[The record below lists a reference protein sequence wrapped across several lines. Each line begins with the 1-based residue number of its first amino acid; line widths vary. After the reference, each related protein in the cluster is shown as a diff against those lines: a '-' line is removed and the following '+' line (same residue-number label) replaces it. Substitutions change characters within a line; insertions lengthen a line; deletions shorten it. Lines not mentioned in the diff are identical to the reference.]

1 MENKVKRIGYLPRKR
16 VLEILDQIS
25 KSESISRSKVVGI
38 LVEEALDA
46 RGIANFGYSNVSKSN
61 KKNQELG
68 QTKNSAK
75 LVLFIF
81 GIGPIIGITIFLYSK
96 GFFDSPN
103 F

>member
-1 MENKVKRIGYLPRKR
+1 MMRKR
-16 VLEILDQIS
+16 NS
-25 KSESISRSKVVGI
+25 KKNQTK
-38 LVEEALDA
+38 L
-46 RGIANFGYSNVSKSN
+46 N

-81 GIGPIIGITIFLYSK
+81 GIGPIIGIIIFLFSK
-96 GFFDSPN
+96 GFFNSPN